1 MSLTFMKPLFCIK
14 PVTTLRAIANSIE
27 ICIIYNCF
35 VLNHIGLSLL
45 QLRGWFILIRSLKH
59 LMDNAIQRF

>member
-1 MSLTFMKPLFCIK
+1 
-14 PVTTLRAIANSIE
+14 
-27 ICIIYNCF
+27 
-35 VLNHIGLSLL
+35 LNHIGLSLL